1 MSSQSPGHEKTLA
14 PRVFHFNRHAI
25 ASGVFDLKH
34 HSIDQAL
41 AAKVFNLDHHTINR
55 VPAPRLVHLNRHN
68 LAPRIF
74 HLNHH
79 VIDSF
84 ARPKDFSAN
93 CDKDAAARATSA
105 AQSCTLRSGL
115 YSKPGAPGLP
125 RSLCGVRDRQAG
137 SSSRDSFAGMLA
149 EPTSRRCDEDS
160 SLAIEESSSC
170 TRNSQVCAFGIADPE
185 AWSGVG
191 PKKLMPIRC
200 RGR

>member
-1 MSSQSPGHEKTLA
+1 VTDLLDVRVSAIYLSSQSPGHEQTLA

-55 VPAPRLVHLNRHN
+55 VPAPKLVHLNRHN

-105 AQSCTLRSGL
+105 AQSCTLRS
-115 YSKPGAPGLP
+115 
-125 RSLCGVRDRQAG
+125 RS
-137 SSSRDSFAGMLA
+137 
-149 EPTSRRCDEDS
+149 
-160 SLAIEESSSC
+160 
-170 TRNSQVCAFGIADPE
+170 
-185 AWSGVG
+185 
-191 PKKLMPIRC
+191 
-200 RGR
+200 